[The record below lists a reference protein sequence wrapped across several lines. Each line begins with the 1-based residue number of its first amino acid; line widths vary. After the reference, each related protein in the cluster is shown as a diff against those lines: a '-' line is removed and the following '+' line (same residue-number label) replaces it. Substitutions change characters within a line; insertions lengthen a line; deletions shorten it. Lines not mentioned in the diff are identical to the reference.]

1 MLAPDLENQLAG
13 LWTDDTTCVPLIS
26 LMVHLRQASALQR
39 ALELASAS
47 GGELACR
54 ERMLQLLGEAGVWQ
68 YAKPL
73 LNLVG
78 GAEPVRI
85 QLAALSTLQRFE
97 DQDVADCLMCT
108 YLQVTGPVRA
118 RITDVLLSRKS
129 WARIFLGEIDAGKFS
144 EKEISVEQL
153 RQISLHRD
161 RRLNDLVRKHWGTI
175 AGGTAE
181 EKLAE
186 MRRLSNDLRA
196 GTGNPVAGKQVFAKH
211 CAVCHRLFDEGNL
224 VGPELT
230 HANRKD
236 RDYLLASIVDPNA
249 VIRKEY
255 LSYVVQTRD
264 GRLLTGL
271 IADQSPSSITLLD
284 AKNERTIIPRN
295 KVESI
300 QESAVSL
307 MPENL
312 LKELKPNEVRDLFD
326 YLQSDAPSVV
336 NK

>member
-1 MLAPDLENQLAG
+1 
-13 LWTDDTTCVPLIS
+13 
-26 LMVHLRQASALQR
+26 
-39 ALELASAS
+39 
-47 GGELACR
+47 
-54 ERMLQLLGEAGVWQ
+54 
-68 YAKPL
+68 
-73 LNLVG
+73 
-78 GAEPVRI
+78 
-85 QLAALSTLQRFE
+85 
-97 DQDVADCLMCT
+97 
-108 YLQVTGPVRA
+108 VTGPVRA
-118 RITDVLLSRKS
+118 KITGVLLSRKS
-129 WARIFLGEIDAGKFS
+129 WAQIFLGEIDAGKFS

-153 RQISLHRD
+153 RQITLHRD

-175 AGGTAE
+175 AGGTPE

-196 GTGNPVAGKQVFAKH
+196 GIGNPVTGKQVFAKH

-236 RDYLLASIVDPNA
+236 RDYLLASIVDPSA

-284 AKNERTIIPRN
+284 AKNERTVIPRN

-312 LKELKPNEVRDLFD
+312 LKELKPNDVRDLFT
-326 YLQSDAPSVV
+326 YLQSDAPPVA
-336 NK
+336 NR